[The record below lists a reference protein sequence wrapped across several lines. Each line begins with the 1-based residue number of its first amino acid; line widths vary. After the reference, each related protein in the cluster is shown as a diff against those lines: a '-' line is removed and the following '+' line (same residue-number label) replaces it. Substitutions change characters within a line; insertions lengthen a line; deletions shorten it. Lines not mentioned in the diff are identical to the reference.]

1 MSTPLIS
8 AERLEERL
16 ATDHLFDVRWKL
28 GEPGYGA
35 AAYAEGHIPGA
46 VFVDLDRDLS
56 GPPSGARHPL
66 PEIAT
71 FAATLGRLGLRPED
85 QVVVYD
91 DGVGMVAA
99 RMWWM
104 LWSIGH
110 RTVRLLDGGLE
121 AWSEAGFAIEAEP
134 NIPGPAQYPVPGSFR
149 GVVGPDDLEGRLVV
163 DVRSSERYSGEI
175 EPVDPRA
182 GHIPGAISIPATE
195 NVESGRFAD
204 RDRLAGLYW
213 DVSNPVFSCGSGV
226 TACHSALAWVLTGQ
240 PMPDIYVGSFSEWSS
255 STRPINVGS
264 KP

>member
-1 MSTPLIS
+1 MLTPLIS
-8 AERLEERL
+8 AERLEKRL
-16 ATDHLFDVRWKL
+16 GIVHLFDVRWKL

-35 AAYAEGHIPGA
+35 AAYARGHIPGA

-71 FAATLGRLGLRPED
+71 FAATLGRLGLTPEA

-91 DGVGMVAA
+91 DGVGLVAA

-104 LWSIGH
+104 LQSIGH
-110 RTVRLLDGGLE
+110 QAVALLDGGLA
-121 AWSEAGFAIEAEP
+121 AWNEAGYEIESVA
-134 NIPGPAQYPVPGSFR
+134 NIPRPARYPVLDTFQ

-163 DVRSSERYSGEI
+163 DVRATERYSGEI

-182 GHIPGAISIPATE
+182 GHIPGAVNIPAMKNTP
-195 NVESGRFAD
+195 SGRY
-204 RDRLAGLYW
+204 AGTDQLSNLYSG
-213 DVSNPVFSCGSGV
+213 VSNPVFSCGSGV
-226 TACHSALAWVLTGQ
+226 NACHSALAWVLTGQ

-255 STRPINVGS
+255 STRPINIGS